1 MTTVRVNQLELQA
14 AFDVSGAS
22 PWRAAVRTIARDR
35 SAIVGVVVLAVIA
48 AVAAVTPLLS
58 PADYCIAQHDII
70 ALKNVPPSIAHPLG
84 TDKFSRDVLARLIC
98 GARVSLAI
106 AFLSVL
112 VAATVGTLY
121 GAIAGY
127 FGGITDSVLMRIV
140 DALLAIPRVLLL
152 IAVATL
158 WNGLGITGLI
168 LVLGLTGWFGV
179 SRLVRTLVASA
190 RHDDFVAAARAL
202 GASDARILAQHIL
215 PRVVSPVLVAATL
228 GIGNV
233 IVIEAG
239 LTYLGM
245 GVQPPNAS
253 WGSMFYDGVEYFPSV
268 WWVCVFAG
276 AALVVTVL
284 AVNLV
289 ADGLRGALN
298 ARQLPPR

>member
-1 MTTVRVNQLELQA
+1 MTSVSLSQPQVA
-14 AFDVSGAS
+14 DDVGVGGSS
-22 PWRAAVRTIARDR
+22 PWETALRALARDR
-35 SAIVGVVVLAVIA
+35 SAMLGLVVLGVIA
-48 AVAAVTPLLS
+48 VVAIVTPLIA
-58 PADYCIAQHDII
+58 PGDYCIAQPDII
-70 ALKNVPPSIAHPLG
+70 RLKNIPPSAAHPLG

-112 VAATVGTLY
+112 VAATVGTIY

-127 FGGITDSVLMRIV
+127 VGGIADSVLMRAV

-158 WNGLGITGLI
+158 WNPLGITGLV

-202 GASDARILAQHIL
+202 GAGDVRILVHHIL
-215 PRVVSPVLVAATL
+215 PRVVSPVLVAGTL

-245 GVQPPNAS
+245 GVQPPHAS
-253 WGSMFYDGVEYFPSV
+253 WGSMF
-268 WWVCVFAG
+268 
-276 AALVVTVL
+276 
-284 AVNLV
+284 
-289 ADGLRGALN
+289 
-298 ARQLPPR
+298 

>member
-1 MTTVRVNQLELQA
+1 MTTVSLNQLELKDDA
-14 AFDVSGAS
+14 STGSAS
-22 PWRAAVRTIARDR
+22 PWRTAFRSLARDR
-35 SAIVGVVVLAVIA
+35 SAMVGVIVLALIA
-48 AVAAVTPLLS
+48 VVAVATPLVS
-58 PADYCIAQHDII
+58 PDDYCVAQPDII
-70 ALKNVPPSIAHPLG
+70 GLKNIAPSSAHPLG
-84 TDKFSRDVLARLIC
+84 TDKYSRDVLARLIC

-106 AFLSVL
+106 AFLAVL

-121 GAIAGY
+121 GAVAGY
-127 FGGITDSVLMRIV
+127 FGGITDSILMRIV

-158 WNGLGITGLI
+158 WNGLGIKGLI
-168 LVLGLTGWFGV
+168 LLLGLTGWFGV

-190 RHDDFVAAARAL
+190 RHDEFVAAARAL
-202 GASDARILAQHIL
+202 GASDVRILAHHVL
-215 PRVVSPVLVAATL
+215 PRVMSPVLVAATL

-289 ADGLRGALN
+289 ADGLREALN

>member
-1 MTTVRVNQLELQA
+1 MTTVGLNQLEVRD
-14 AFDVSGAS
+14 DVGMGSAS
-22 PWRAAVRTIARDR
+22 PWRTSLRALARDR
-35 SAIVGVVVLAVIA
+35 SAMLGVVVLVVITV
-48 AVAAVTPLLS
+48 VALATPLVA
-58 PADYCIAQHDII
+58 PDDYCVAQPDII
-70 ALKNVPPSIAHPLG
+70 GLKNIAPSSAHPLG
-84 TDKFSRDVLARLIC
+84 TDKYSRDVLARLIC

-121 GAIAGY
+121 GAVAGY
-127 FGGITDSVLMRIV
+127 VGGITDSVLMRIV
-140 DALLAIPRVLLL
+140 DALLAVPRVLLL

-168 LVLGLTGWFGV
+168 LLLGLTGWFGV

-190 RHDDFVAAARAL
+190 RHDEFVAAARAL
-202 GASDARILAQHIL
+202 GASDVRILAQHIL

-289 ADGLRGALN
+289 ADGLREALN

>member
-1 MTTVRVNQLELQA
+1 MTTVRLDQLEVREGVA
-14 AFDVSGAS
+14 IGSSS
-22 PWRAAVRTIARDR
+22 PWQTALRALARDR
-35 SAIVGVVVLAVIA
+35 SALVGAIVIA
-48 AVAAVTPLLS
+48 IIAMVAIVTPLVF
-58 PADYCIAQHDII
+58 PDDYCIAQPDII
-70 ALKNVPPSIAHPLG
+70 GLKNIPPSIAHPLG

-98 GARVSLAI
+98 GARVSLSI

-112 VAATVGTLY
+112 VAATVGTVY

-127 FGGITDSVLMRIV
+127 LGGIADSLLMRLV

-158 WNGLGITGLI
+158 WNRLEITGLI
-168 LVLGLTGWFGV
+168 LLLGLTGWFGV

-190 RHDDFVAAARAL
+190 RHDEFVAAARAL
-202 GASDARILAQHIL
+202 GASDLRILGQHIL

-245 GVQPPNAS
+245 GVQPPRAS
-253 WGSMFYDGVEYFPSV
+253 WGSIFYDGVEYFPSV

-289 ADGLRGALN
+289 ADGLREALD